1 MSRKSTAKKS
11 SERENDANQDI
22 SQKNSHHSLEI
33 PTIQIIGVKNLPIIK
48 KGDNLAELV
57 CNASKRQG
65 TPIED
70 GDILV
75 ISHVVVARAEGNVV
89 NLNSVV
95 PSNFAKAFAQQFSK
109 DPALIETILRESK
122 SIVRMGEG
130 KLITETK
137 HGLVCANAGV
147 DKSNVPG
154 ERNIALLPKNPDS
167 SAQRIRQEI
176 RKLTEKDVAVIVSDT
191 HGRPLREGEINIAI
205 GVAGIR
211 PIRDRRGEKDLFEY
225 ILKVKRTAIA
235 DELCSAAELVMG
247 QANEGIPVTIIR
259 GYPYPKSEEAK
270 AIELTRS
277 KEKDLFY

>member
-1 MSRKSTAKKS
+1 MSQKSTARKS
-11 SERENDANQDI
+11 FERENDANQDVT
-22 SQKNSHHSLEI
+22 QKNSYDSVEI
-33 PTIQIIGVKNLPIIK
+33 PTIQIIGVKNLPVIK

-57 CNASKRQG
+57 CNASEKQG

-75 ISHVVVARAEGNVV
+75 FTHVVVSRAEGNIV
-89 NLNSVV
+89 NLNSVI
-95 PSNFAKAFAQQFSK
+95 PSNFAKTFAQQFSK
-109 DPALIETILRESK
+109 DPALIETVLRESK

-137 HGLVCANAGV
+137 HGIVCANAGV

-167 SAQRIRQEI
+167 SAQKIRQEI
-176 RKLTEKDVAVIVSDT
+176 RKLTEKNVAVIVSDT

-205 GVAGIR
+205 GVSGIC
-211 PIRDRRGEKDLFEY
+211 PIRDRRGEKDLFGY
-225 ILKVKRTAIA
+225 VLRVKRTAIA
-235 DELCSAAELVMG
+235 DELCSSAELVMG

-259 GYPYPKSEEAK
+259 GYLYPKSEEAK
-270 AIELTRS
+270 AIELTRPH
-277 KEKDLFY
+277 EKDLFY